1 MPIAMGG
8 SLAAH
13 PPAWGAVWRRGRAGV
28 ACPSSWRRHETTS
41 SPASWSRS
49 AVARGAS
56 AQWVVIDLAM
66 LAKNIITAAT
76 QEMTVKVA

>member
-1 MPIAMGG
+1 
-8 SLAAH
+8 
-13 PPAWGAVWRRGRAGV
+13 
-28 ACPSSWRRHETTS
+28 
-41 SPASWSRS
+41 
-49 AVARGAS
+49 VARGAS